1 MFVSDWGAPETM
13 AVRPR
18 GLSTQLGPK
27 ETALM
32 RKFAPLAASLA
43 LIVGALFSADFVTYW
58 P

>member
-1 MFVSDWGAPETM
+1 MGA
-13 AVRPR
+13 RPR

-32 RKFAPLAASLA
+32 RKFAPLAISIAS
-43 LIVGALFSADFVTYW
+43 IVSAFFAADVLYW

>member
-1 MFVSDWGAPETM
+1 M
-13 AVRPR
+13 AARPR

-32 RKFAPLAASLA
+32 RRFAPLAALLA
-43 LIVGALFSADFVTYW
+43 SIVSALFAADLVTYW

>member
-1 MFVSDWGAPETM
+1 MSA
-13 AVRPR
+13 RPR

-32 RKFAPLAASLA
+32 RKFVPLAISIAS
-43 LIVGALFSADFVTYW
+43 IVSAFFAADVTYW

>member
-1 MFVSDWGAPETM
+1 MGA
-13 AVRPR
+13 RPR

-32 RKFAPLAASLA
+32 RKFVPLAVSIAS
-43 LIVGALFSADFVTYW
+43 IVSAFFAADVTYW